1 MGSIGFIG
9 AGNMAEALIG
19 GIVKKEI
26 YDPSKIVVYD
36 ISEDRLTLL
45 RETYKVIVAKDS
57 RQLLN
62 EVSAVVLAVK
72 PSVLP
77 LVVDE
82 LKTQLK
88 ENLVISIAAGISIDF
103 IMNALGRDARV
114 IRVMPNT
121 PALVGEGASALAASV
136 NCSDEDMACA
146 RNIFSAVGMCLEMEE
161 GLLNAV
167 TALSGSGPAFGFL
180 FIEALAD
187 GGVRSGLPR
196 DAALAL
202 AAATLKGA
210 AAMVEGTGSQPGK
223 LKDMVTSPA
232 GTTIEGVSVL
242 ESRGFRSAVID
253 AVFAAYKRACDL
265 TK

>member
-19 GIVKKEI
+19 GVVKKGL

-36 ISEDRLTLL
+36 ISEDRLILL
-45 RETYKVIVAKDS
+45 QETYNVICAKDS
-57 RQLLN
+57 RQLLQ
-62 EVSAVVLAVK
+62 EVPAVVLAVK

-77 LVVDE
+77 SVVDE

-88 ENLVISIAAGISIDF
+88 DKLVISIAAGISIDF
-103 IMNALGRDARV
+103 IMNVLGRDARV
-114 IRVMPNT
+114 VRVMPNT
-121 PALVGEGASALAASV
+121 PALVGEGASALAASIT
-136 NCSDEDMACA
+136 CSDSDMACA
-146 RNIFSAVGMCLEMEE
+146 RDIFSAVGMCLEMKE

-167 TALSGSGPAFGFL
+167 TALSGSGPAFAFL

-196 DAALAL
+196 DKALAL

-210 AAMVEGTGSQPGK
+210 AAMVAQTGIQPGK

-232 GTTIEGVSVL
+232 GTTIEGISVL

-253 AVFAAYKRACDL
+253 AVFAAYRRACDL
-265 TK
+265 TR